1 MGRFSKSLAI
11 LSATFF
17 CGPVIANCGIETV
30 ENQTNTA
37 LSALYGLCLNDQ
49 FDATGMRNLAE
60 QMRWESVDP
69 EMVQTLNPTPQIEF
83 DFLDGYIIP
92 APGDPPLPALAFVGA
107 SSEAHGVVEYCSW
120 FFDDVPSEEF
130 VTSFICD
137 SDAEMVSDET
147 RIGDRVRFFSIP
159 DLPDHMVM
167 VQVENRNSRGLR
179 VTTIVGGLR

>member
-1 MGRFSKSLAI
+1 MARFTTPLAI
-11 LSATFF
+11 ACTAAFSSPVSAD
-17 CGPVIANCGIETV
+17 CGIETV

-49 FDATGMRNLAE
+49 FDANGMRILAG
-60 QMRWESVDP
+60 QMGWETVEP

-83 DFLDGYIIP
+83 DFLEGYIIP

-130 VTSFICD
+130 VSGLVCD
-137 SDAEMVSDET
+137 ADAEVVSDES
-147 RIGDRVRFFSIP
+147 RIGDRVRFFRIP

-167 VQVENRNSRGLR
+167 VQVENRNPRGLR
-179 VTTIVGGLR
+179 VTTIVGGLP